1 MRANFKTD
9 EADVKALDVGQL
21 KRLMQYLK
29 PYRKQVL
36 ITILLMFAATIID
49 NFSPYIVQ
57 LSVDE
62 FIPARKVGLL
72 VVVALTYAVA
82 VVFSYIFTRLKI
94 QFGNRTGQYV
104 LYDLRRDLFN
114 HIQGLSL
121 NFFDNNSAGKVMVR
135 IVNDVNT
142 LNQLFT
148 NGFVN
153 VISEVSVLIV
163 IAVAMFAIHAKLALV
178 TLASAPLFMTLL
190 VLTRN
195 EIKRRWRDMRKK
207 VANMNAYLHEN
218 ITGMKVIQAFVRQ
231 RENDRMFHQVIGDV
245 FNSWMR
251 AIRLN
256 SAFGPAVHLVSIIGT
271 IIVYWYGSK
280 LLAIDGVT
288 PGVVISFSLYLER
301 FWAPVR
307 MLSNFYNQL
316 LVAMASSERIFEL
329 LDQKPQIVN
338 LSETGLEQIKGK
350 VEFRDVHFHY
360 EPEKP
365 VLRGINFVV
374 QPGETIALVGQTGSG
389 KSTIINLLAR
399 FYDPVQ
405 GQILI
410 DDQDIKDLDLETLR
424 TKIGVML
431 QDPFIF
437 SGTVMDNIRYGKL
450 DAQDEEVIEVA
461 KAVYAHDFIKEME
474 AGYETLVNE
483 RGSRLSIGQRQLICF
498 ARVLLANPQILIL
511 DEATS
516 SVDTHTEI
524 LLQKAIDKLLEGRTS
539 FVIAHRLSTIRN
551 ADRIMVVDNGKIVEV
566 GTHEELL
573 AQRGIYHQLY
583 TIQYQYLHAV

>member
-1 MRANFKTD
+1 MRANYKTE

-49 NFSPYIVQ
+49 NSSPYIVQ
-57 LSVDE
+57 LAVDE
-62 FIPARKVGLL
+62 FIPARKTGLL
-72 VVVALTYAVA
+72 VAVTLAYAAA
-82 VVFSYIFTRLKI
+82 VVLGYIFTRYKI

-163 IAVAMFAIHAKLALV
+163 IAIAMFAIHTKLALV

-195 EIKRRWRDMRKK
+195 EIKSRWRDMRKK

-218 ITGMKVIQAFVRQ
+218 ITGMRVIQAFVRQ
-231 RENDRMFHQVIGDV
+231 KENNRLFHEVIGDV

-256 SAFGPAVHLVSIIGT
+256 AAFGPAVHLVSIIGT

-280 LLAIDGVT
+280 LLAIEGVT

-329 LDQKPQIVN
+329 LDQKPQVLN
-338 LSETGLEQIKGK
+338 LSEERLERIQGR
-350 VEFRDVHFHY
+350 VEFRDVYFHY

-365 VLRGINFVV
+365 VLHGINFVV
-374 QPGETIALVGQTGSG
+374 QPGETIALVGPTGSG

-410 DDQDIKDLDLETLR
+410 DGHDIRYLDLGSLR
-424 TKIGVML
+424 SKIGVML
-431 QDPFIF
+431 QDPFVF

-450 DAQDEEVIEVA
+450 DASEDEVIEVA

-474 AGYETLVNE
+474 NGYQTMVNE

-498 ARVLLANPQILIL
+498 ARVLLADPQILIL

-524 LLQKAIDKLLEGRTS
+524 LLQKAINKLLEGRTS

-551 ADRIMVVDNGKIVEV
+551 ADRIMVVDKGRIAEI
-566 GTHEELL
+566 GTHEQLMAL
-573 AQRGIYHQLY
+573 KGIYHQLY
-583 TIQYQYLHAV
+583 TVQYKYLHAV

>member
-1 MRANFKTD
+1 MRANYKTE

-49 NFSPYIVQ
+49 NSSPYIVQ
-57 LSVDE
+57 LAVDE
-62 FIPARKVGLL
+62 FIPARKTGLL
-72 VVVALTYAVA
+72 VAVTLAYAAA
-82 VVFSYIFTRLKI
+82 VVLGYIFTRYKI

-163 IAVAMFAIHAKLALV
+163 IAIAMFAIHAKLALV

-218 ITGMKVIQAFVRQ
+218 ITGMRVIQAFVRQ
-231 RENDRMFHQVIGDV
+231 KENNRLFHEVIGDV

-256 SAFGPAVHLVSIIGT
+256 AAFGPAVHLVSIIGT

-280 LLAIDGVT
+280 LLAIEGVT
-288 PGVVISFSLYLER
+288 PGVVISFTVPGTFLGTGADAEQ
-301 FWAPVR
+301 
-307 MLSNFYNQL
+307 FYNQL

-329 LDQKPQIVN
+329 LDQKPQVLN
-338 LSETGLEQIKGK
+338 LSEERLERIQGR
-350 VEFRDVHFHY
+350 VEFRDVYFHY

-365 VLRGINFVV
+365 VLHGINFVV
-374 QPGETIALVGQTGSG
+374 QPGETIALVGPTGSG

-410 DDQDIKDLDLETLR
+410 DGHDIRYLDLGSLR
-424 TKIGVML
+424 SKIGVML
-431 QDPFIF
+431 QDPFVF

-450 DAQDEEVIEVA
+450 DASEDEVIEVA

-474 AGYETLVNE
+474 NGYQTMVNE

-498 ARVLLANPQILIL
+498 ARVLLADPQILIL

-524 LLQKAIDKLLEGRTS
+524 LLQKAINKLLEGRTS

-551 ADRIMVVDNGKIVEV
+551 ADRIMVVDKGRIAEI
-566 GTHEELL
+566 GTHEQLM
-573 AQRGIYHQLY
+573 ARKGIYHQLY
-583 TIQYQYLHAV
+583 TVQYKYLHAV

>member
-1 MRANFKTD
+1 MRANYKTD
-9 EADVKALDVGQL
+9 EKDVKALDVGQL
-21 KRLMQYLK
+21 RRLMRYLK
-29 PYRKQVL
+29 PYRRQLL

-62 FIPARKVGLL
+62 FIPGRKVGLL
-72 VVVALTYAVA
+72 VMVALAYGIA
-82 VVFSYIFTRLKI
+82 VVFGYIFARLKI
-94 QFGNRTGQYV
+94 QFGNRIGQYV

-121 NFFDNNSAGKVMVR
+121 NFFDNNSAGKIMVR
-135 IVNDVNT
+135 VVNDVNT
-142 LNQLFT
+142 LNHLFS

-163 IAVAMFAIHAKLALV
+163 IAVGMFIIHAKLALV

-190 VLTRN
+190 ILTRN
-195 EIKRRWRDMRKK
+195 EIKRRWREMRKK

-231 RENDRMFHQVIGDV
+231 NENDRLFHEVIGDV
-245 FNSWMR
+245 FHSWMR

-256 SAFGPAVHLVSIIGT
+256 AAFGPAVHLVSIIGT

-316 LVAMASSERIFEL
+316 LVATASSERIFEL

-338 LSETGLEQIKGK
+338 ISEQRLERMKGK
-350 VEFRDVHFHY
+350 VEFKDVYFHY

-374 QPGETIALVGQTGSG
+374 EPGETIALVGPTGSG

-405 GQILI
+405 GQVLI
-410 DDQDIKDLDLETLR
+410 DDRDIRHMDLESLR

-437 SGTVMDNIRYGKL
+437 SGTVMDNIRYGRL
-450 DAQDEEVIEVA
+450 DATDHEVIEVA
-461 KAVYAHDFIKEME
+461 KAVYAHDFIAEME
-474 AGYETLVNE
+474 AGYQTMVNE

-498 ARVLLANPQILIL
+498 ARVLLANPRILIL

-524 LLQKAIDKLLEGRTS
+524 LLQKAIDKLLEDRTS

-551 ADRIMVVDNGKIVEV
+551 ADRIMVIDNGRIVEV
-566 GTHEELL
+566 GTHEQLME
-573 AQRGIYHQLY
+573 QKGQYYQLY
-583 TIQYQYLHAV
+583 TVQYQYLHAV

>member
-1 MRANFKTD
+1 VRANYKTE

-49 NFSPYIVQ
+49 NSSPYIVQ
-57 LSVDE
+57 LAVDE
-62 FIPARKVGLL
+62 FIPARKTGLL
-72 VVVALTYAVA
+72 VAVTLAYAAA
-82 VVFSYIFTRLKI
+82 VVLGYIFTRYKI

-163 IAVAMFAIHAKLALV
+163 IAIAMFAIHAKLALV

-218 ITGMKVIQAFVRQ
+218 ITGMRVIQAFVRQ
-231 RENDRMFHQVIGDV
+231 KENNRLFHEVIGDV

-256 SAFGPAVHLVSIIGT
+256 AAFGPAVHLVSIIGT

-280 LLAIDGVT
+280 LLAIEGVT

-301 FWAPVR
+301 FWAPVW

-329 LDQKPQIVN
+329 LDQKPQVLN
-338 LSETGLEQIKGK
+338 LSEERLERIQGR
-350 VEFRDVHFHY
+350 VEFRDVYFHY

-365 VLRGINFVV
+365 VLHGINFVV
-374 QPGETIALVGQTGSG
+374 QPGETIALVGPTGSG

-410 DDQDIKDLDLETLR
+410 DGHDIRYLDLGSLR
-424 TKIGVML
+424 SKIGVML
-431 QDPFIF
+431 QDPFVF

-450 DAQDEEVIEVA
+450 DASEDEVIEVA

-474 AGYETLVNE
+474 NGYQTMVNE

-498 ARVLLANPQILIL
+498 ARVLLADPQILIL

-524 LLQKAIDKLLEGRTS
+524 LLQKAINKLLEGRTS

-551 ADRIMVVDNGKIVEV
+551 ADRIMVVDKGRIAEI
-566 GTHEELL
+566 GTHEQLM
-573 AQRGIYHQLY
+573 ARKGIYHQLY
-583 TIQYQYLHAV
+583 TVQYKYLHAV

>member
-1 MRANFKTD
+1 VAINYKTE

-21 KRLMQYLK
+21 RRLMQYLK

-49 NFSPYIVQ
+49 NISPYIVQ
-57 LSVDE
+57 LSVDDY
-62 FIPARKVGLL
+62 IPSRKFGLL
-72 VVVALTYAVA
+72 VVVTLSYAVA
-82 VVFSYIFTRLKI
+82 VVFGYIFTRYKI

-114 HIQGLSL
+114 HIQGLSH

-153 VISEVSVLIV
+153 VISEVSVLVV
-163 IAVAMFAIHAKLALV
+163 IAVAMFVIHPKLALV

-218 ITGMKVIQAFVRQ
+218 ITGMRVIQAFVRQ
-231 RENDRMFHQVIGDV
+231 KENDRLFHEVIGDV

-256 SAFGPAVHLVSIIGT
+256 SAFGPAVHLVSVIGT

-288 PGVVISFSLYLER
+288 PGVVISFALYLER
-301 FWAPVR
+301 FWEPVR

-329 LDQKPQIVN
+329 LDQKPQIIN
-338 LSETGLEQIKGK
+338 LTEHKLERIEGR
-350 VEFRDVHFHY
+350 VEFRNVHFHY

-374 QPGETIALVGQTGSG
+374 QPGETIALVGPTGSG

-405 GQILI
+405 GQVLI
-410 DDQDIKDLDLETLR
+410 DGHDIRELDLGALR
-424 TKIGVML
+424 SKIGVML
-431 QDPFIF
+431 QDPFMF

-450 DAQDEEVIEVA
+450 DATDEEVVEVA
-461 KAVYAHDFIKEME
+461 KAVYAHDFIMEME
-474 AGYETLVNE
+474 DGYQTLVNE

-498 ARVLLANPQILIL
+498 ARVLLADPQILIL

-551 ADRIMVVDNGKIVEV
+551 ADRIMVVENGRIVEI
-566 GTHEELL
+566 GTHEQLM
-573 AQRGIYHQLY
+573 AQKGIYHQLY
-583 TIQYQYLHAV
+583 TVQYEYLYAV

>member
-1 MRANFKTD
+1 MRANYKTE

-49 NFSPYIVQ
+49 NSSPYIVQ
-57 LSVDE
+57 LAVDE
-62 FIPARKVGLL
+62 FIPARKTGLL
-72 VVVALTYAVA
+72 VAVTLAYAAA
-82 VVFSYIFTRLKI
+82 VVLGYIFTRYKI

-163 IAVAMFAIHAKLALV
+163 IAIAMFAIHAKLALV

-218 ITGMKVIQAFVRQ
+218 ITGMRVIQAFVRQ
-231 RENDRMFHQVIGDV
+231 KENNRLFHEVIGDV

-256 SAFGPAVHLVSIIGT
+256 AAFGPAVHLVSIIGT

-280 LLAIDGVT
+280 LLAIEGVT

-329 LDQKPQIVN
+329 LDQKPQVLN
-338 LSETGLEQIKGK
+338 LSEERLERIQGR
-350 VEFRDVHFHY
+350 VEFRDVYFHY

-365 VLRGINFVV
+365 VLHGINFVV
-374 QPGETIALVGQTGSG
+374 QPGETIALVGPTGSG

-410 DDQDIKDLDLETLR
+410 DGHDIRYLDLGSLR
-424 TKIGVML
+424 SKIGVML
-431 QDPFIF
+431 QDPFVF

-450 DAQDEEVIEVA
+450 DASEDEVIEVA

-474 AGYETLVNE
+474 NGYQTMVNE

-498 ARVLLANPQILIL
+498 ARVLLADPQILIL

-524 LLQKAIDKLLEGRTS
+524 LLQKAINKLLEGRTS

-551 ADRIMVVDNGKIVEV
+551 ADRIMVVDKGRIAEI
-566 GTHEELL
+566 GTHEQLM
-573 AQRGIYHQLY
+573 ARKGSYHQLY
-583 TIQYQYLHAV
+583 TVQYKYLHAV